1 MPHLYVSGT
10 FNKMRGNG
18 FISFV
23 FLGSP
28 VQGRLSQTGRCQE
41 GTGVVAQAHSLPAPA
56 GVFVFD
62 PSTL

>member
-1 MPHLYVSGT
+1 MYVSGT

-28 VQGRLSQTGRCQE
+28 VQGRLSQTGRCRE
-41 GTGVVAQAHSLPAPA
+41 GTGAVAQADTLPTPA
-56 GVFVFD
+56 SVFVFD
-62 PSTL
+62 PQYTII